1 MATLD
6 PVAELQGWLQRHQI
20 FQTLATIA
28 ARMQELEAKRKGSKE
43 WHDFKVDYDRKMPQI
58 MSMLDLAPVGQTLET
73 AHDNLVRVLWRG
85 RKVDTEDEAFAA
97 ARIGD
102 WVNARSRLKSGW
114 ELAKT
119 IQREQAALSQ
129 QPSLAATIGKTLELS
144 AIDRGEVM
152 KWFELAVK
160 IAKSFY
166 HTADRVRLLNEAAHA
181 LHLPNVPTMI
191 EAGYPDIVWEL
202 AEDMKNGSTAL
213 AALSEFGAA
222 TVEVPIG
229 TAAAGILSVGIVGGL
244 CLEALSVLTDLLEW
258 LAGHEQK
265 QTASKAM
272 VNLTNI
278 AKDIADPLAVIIKN
292 AEPIIKYGRYVRTF
306 LRK

>member
-6 PVAELQGWLQRHQI
+6 PVAELQGWLARHHV
-20 FQTLATIA
+20 FQTLAA
-28 ARMQELEAKRKGSKE
+28 VGARMQALEAQRKGSKE
-43 WHDFKVDYDRKMPQI
+43 WHAFKIDYDRKMPQI
-58 MSMLDLAPVGQTLET
+58 MSMLDLPPVGEALQT

-102 WVNARSRLKSGW
+102 WVNAQSRLKAGW
-114 ELAKT
+114 GLAKT

-129 QPSLAATIGKTLELS
+129 EPGLAATIGKTLEMS
-144 AIDRGEVM
+144 AIDRGELI

-160 IAKSFY
+160 IAKSFF
-166 HTADRVRLLNEAAHA
+166 HTADRIRLVNEAAHA
-181 LHLPNVPTMI
+181 LTLPSVPAEI
-191 EAGYPDIVWEL
+191 VAVWEL
-202 AEDMKNGSTAL
+202 AEDMKNGSAAL
-213 AALSEFGAA
+213 AALSEFGAVTA
-222 TVEVPIG
+222 AVPIG

-265 QTASKAM
+265 QTASKAV
-272 VNLTNI
+272 VNLTAA
-278 AKDIADPLAVIIKN
+278 AKDVADPLSLIIKN

-306 LRK
+306 LHK